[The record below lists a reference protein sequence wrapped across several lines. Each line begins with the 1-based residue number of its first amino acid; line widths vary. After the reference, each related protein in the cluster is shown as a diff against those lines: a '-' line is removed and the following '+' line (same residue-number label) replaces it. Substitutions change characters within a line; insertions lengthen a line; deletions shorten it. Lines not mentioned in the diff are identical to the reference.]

1 MRPAASVQ
9 GLSDRHC
16 GVHRPH
22 RRAGAGGLEARLR
35 WPDRFRTHLL
45 KVAVPIAGISGLT
58 TFVSLARLN
67 RGRWSAPNLDR
78 LAPAGP

>member
-1 MRPAASVQ
+1 M
-9 GLSDRHC
+9 
-16 GVHRPH
+16 
-22 RRAGAGGLEARLR
+22 ARSFQDPLAQ
-35 WPDRFRTHLL
+35 
-45 KVAVPIAGISGLT
+45 VAVPIAGISGLT